1 MYQLEF
7 KEKARQQLRD
17 LAAHSSMLHSE
28 AVNIILDLHDDPYPP
43 DALEMVDD
51 YDGFYR
57 IRFNNHRIIYRVIE
71 NEKTV
76 IIWAIKPRSRATYKN
91 LF

>member
-7 KEKARQQLRD
+7 KERAERQLSD
-17 LAAHSSMLHSE
+17 LATDSAMLHRE
-28 AVNIILDLHDDPYPP
+28 AVNIILDLRDDPYPA
-43 DALEMVDD
+43 DALKMVED

-57 IRFNNHRIIYRVIE
+57 IRFNNHRIIYRVNE
-71 NEKTV
+71 NERKVT
-76 IIWAIKPRSRATYKN
+76 IWAIKPRTRTTYRN